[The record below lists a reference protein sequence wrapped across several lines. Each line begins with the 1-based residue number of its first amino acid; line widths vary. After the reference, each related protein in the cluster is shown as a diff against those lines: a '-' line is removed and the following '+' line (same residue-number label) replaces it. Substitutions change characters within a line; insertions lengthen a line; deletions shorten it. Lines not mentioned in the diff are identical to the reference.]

1 VSDHHATHCRNCGKD
16 LAELPQAQ
24 YCPQCGQET
33 VLHPPTLWEFV
44 HEFITHYV
52 ALEGAL
58 WRTLRTLLL
67 KPGQLT
73 REYFH
78 GRRKHYVLPLR
89 IYLTASFIFFLVVK
103 VTGDGSAGI
112 TVSEGLTSEAA
123 VMEHSASQP
132 KTAQSTTPS
141 ASAVTAPAKA
151 GPEVD
156 SQAEAERDRY
166 LQCAKPGAN
175 CSWADRIAG
184 NFLSKAVGAG
194 SPGFDWQSRLIS
206 KAPYAIFLML
216 PLFAGLLKLTYWG
229 RRRPYGEHFVFS
241 LHLHTFW
248 FLVFLLVEVLPSG
261 LAWLPLLTV
270 PVYGC
275 VALHTVYG
283 GRWGPTLARASVLTV
298 VYSLMLGAGAAA
310 LAVWLVLAG

>member
-1 VSDHHATHCRNCGKD
+1 M
-16 LAELPQAQ
+16 
-24 YCPQCGQET
+24 
-33 VLHPPTLWEFV
+33 LHPPTLWEFV

-67 KPGQLT
+67 RPGQLT

-112 TVSEGLTSEAA
+112 TVSEGLTSGAA
-123 VMEHSASQP
+123 VMGTSASQA
-132 KTAQSTTPS
+132 KAAKSTTPS
-141 ASAVTAPAKA
+141 AAAVDASVTV
-151 GPEVD
+151 GPEAD
-156 SQAEAERDRY
+156 SHAAAERERY
-166 LQCAKPGAN
+166 LECAKPGAN
-175 CSWADRIAG
+175 CNWADRIAG
-184 NFLSKAVGAG
+184 NFLSKAVGPG

-229 RRRPYGEHFVFS
+229 RCRPYGEHFVFS

-248 FLVFLLVEVLPSG
+248 FLVLLLAEVLPSG
-261 LAWLPLLTV
+261 LAWLPLMTV
-270 PVYGC
+270 PAYSC
-275 VALHTVYG
+275 VAMRTVYG

-298 VYSLMLGAGAAA
+298 VYSVMLGAGAAA
-310 LAVWLVLAG
+310 LAIWLVLAG

>member
-1 VSDHHATHCRNCGKD
+1 M
-16 LAELPQAQ
+16 
-24 YCPQCGQET
+24 
-33 VLHPPTLWEFV
+33 LHPPTLWEFV
-44 HEFITHYV
+44 HEVITHYV

-103 VTGDGSAGI
+103 LTGGGSPEI
-112 TVSEGLTSEAA
+112 TVSEGLTSGPAVVGTSASRSEAA
-123 VMEHSASQP
+123 VSS
-132 KTAQSTTPS
+132 TPS
-141 ASAVTAPAKA
+141 ASAVAASAPD
-151 GPEVD
+151 GPPVD
-156 SQAEAERDRY
+156 SQTAAERDRF
-166 LQCAKPGAN
+166 LECVQPSAN
-175 CSWADRIAG
+175 CHWADRFAG
-184 NFLSKAVGAG
+184 KVLSKAGGAG
-194 SPGFDWQSRLIS
+194 TSGIDWQSRLVS

-216 PLFAGLLKLTYWG
+216 PLFAGLLKLAYWG

-248 FLVFLLVEVLPSG
+248 FLVLLLVELLPGG

-270 PVYGC
+270 PAYGC
-275 VALHTVYG
+275 FALRTVYC